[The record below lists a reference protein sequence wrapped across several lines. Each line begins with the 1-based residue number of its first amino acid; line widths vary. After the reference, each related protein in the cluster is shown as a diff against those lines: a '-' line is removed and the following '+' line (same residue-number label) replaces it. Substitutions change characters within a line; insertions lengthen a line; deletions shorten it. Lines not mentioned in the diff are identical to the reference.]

1 MKKWLWISYAA
12 TFLCGC
18 IKENKTEGETKNDS
32 PLIAQVHAVE
42 EVAGDDWVWVANQA
56 SGMIEIY
63 DPNVEDWNNSTAL
76 KWSWKPIA
84 EKDYTEYALEHW
96 DVPNDFKVRT
106 ISAWGGNYL
115 VACASDGLCTIAAYP
130 SGVKRWAYN
139 VGSTVHPHSVEL
151 LPDGNIA
158 VACTDQNLVKV
169 FMSSSSVTDNI
180 VYASFPLVKAHSVM
194 WDPVTSTIRAIG
206 NDHIVSL
213 QLIGPITAPTLKEV
227 RDARGFLE
235 TGGASLYGHDLSP
248 DLNDNNILWCSTNG
262 GAYSFN
268 KTTRQFKLAPGGDTG
283 VGKTFIKGISRQ
295 PSGIFVVTRPDSK
308 KTSQPA
314 DPVTDPPW
322 CTRYVDFY
330 SSTGSFMYYRTKAN
344 AKFYKGKIFRTPY

>member
-12 TFLCGC
+12 TLICGC
-18 IKENKTEGETKNDS
+18 IKDVDKTSTSNDS
-32 PLIAQVHAVE
+32 PFTTQMQAAE
-42 EVAGDDWVWVANQA
+42 EVAGDDWVWVGNQA

-63 DPNVEDWNNSTAL
+63 DPNVEDWNSGAAL

-84 EKDYTEYALEHW
+84 EKGYTEYALEHW

-106 ISAWGGNYL
+106 MSAWGGNYL
-115 VACASDGLCTIAAYP
+115 AACASDGLCTIASYP
-130 SGVKRWAYN
+130 AGVKRWAYN

-151 LPDGNIA
+151 LPSGNIA
-158 VACTDQNLVKV
+158 VACTDEDSVKV
-169 FMSSSSVTDNI
+169 FMSSSSATDNI
-180 VYASFPLVKAHSVM
+180 VHASFRLVGAHSVM

-213 QLIGPITAPTLKEV
+213 QVGGTITAPTLTEV
-227 RDARGFLE
+227 YNARGYLVN
-235 TGGASLYGHDLSP
+235 GGASLFGHDLSP

-268 KTTRQFKLAPGGDTG
+268 KTTKLFTLAPGGATG

-295 PSGIFVVTRPDSK
+295 PSGIFVVTRPDSQK
-308 KTSQPA
+308 SPQPA
-314 DPVTDPPW
+314 DAVTSPVW

-330 SSTGSFMYYRTKAN
+330 SSTGSFLYYRKINGAKIYKA
-344 AKFYKGKIFRTPY
+344 KIFRTPY